1 MAQRANVFSKVVHE
15 GSQKLKEYSQSLQG
29 FQNLLDDVRGHK
41 AGESTRKRILRSSLD
56 LIAQKYTTNI
66 SIREIAQ
73 HAKVNIASVNYHFR
87 SKDRMLEELFSQVI
101 RGFDRL
107 FFLLESQTLSA
118 ENCLIRWADRF
129 MHYLLLYPGA
139 LIIVRDSPSWQK
151 ITEQVQAALG
161 RLQAHLDPL
170 LMQLCR
176 ENGVGANLSEE
187 ELGLRRSILLGSL
200 LQPMYPLTAAFDLRA
215 RLKVERLR
223 RIYIVQ
229 VVRQQKSRIADIV
242 AEDLPF

>member
-1 MAQRANVFSKVVHE
+1 MAQRASVFSKVVQE
-15 GSQKLKEYSQSLQG
+15 SSQKLKEYSQG
-29 FQNLLDDVRGHK
+29 FQSLLDDVRGHK
-41 AGESTRKRILRSSLD
+41 AGDSTRKRILRSSLD

-66 SIREIAQ
+66 SVREIAQ

-107 FFLLESQTLSA
+107 FFLLESQTLNA

-139 LIIVRDSPSWQK
+139 LIIVRDSSSWQK
-151 ITEQVQAALG
+151 ITEQVQTALG
-161 RLQAHLDPL
+161 RLQEHLDPL
-170 LMQLCR
+170 LAQLCR
-176 ENGVGANLSEE
+176 ENGVGMELSEE
-187 ELGLRRSILLGSL
+187 ELGLRRSILLSSL

-229 VVRQQKSRIADIV
+229 VVRQQRVRLADIV
-242 AEDLPF
+242 VENLPF